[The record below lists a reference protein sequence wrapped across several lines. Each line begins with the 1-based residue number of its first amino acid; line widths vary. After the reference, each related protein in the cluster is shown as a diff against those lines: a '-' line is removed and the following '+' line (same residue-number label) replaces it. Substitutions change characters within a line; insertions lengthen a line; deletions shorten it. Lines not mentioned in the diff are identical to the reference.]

1 MSAAAELGKRPLDV
15 DPAEFRPDPHAG
27 FARYRPR
34 AGVIAFET
42 GLPVVIRYADVVALA
57 SDPRT
62 RLLEASGLEARG
74 IRSGA
79 LHAFYTNSM
88 LTSNAPD
95 HARRRRSAARAFAHP
110 LIAAWRPRIRAL
122 VGELI
127 DEIAPAGE
135 ADFLATIASPL
146 PSRLI
151 AEILGAPREDAPR
164 FAALVYAMSRGIGAF
179 RDGEFAAIEA
189 AATELT
195 AYVAGLLQERRR
207 APRDDFLT
215 DYLAR
220 VGEAGSFGEVETL
233 IQIVTLILAGS
244 DTTRF
249 ALTMAVA
256 LLLRHPGQW
265 QALVA
270 DPALAP
276 AAAAEALRFEPPV
289 GALGRNVVEPLEVDG
304 VRLPPGTPV
313 VLSLLSAQRDERVFA
328 RAGVFDIGRSDQIR
342 LSASFGGGPHRCLG
356 EALARAEL
364 EEALAALAVRLPSL
378 RMLGEPPQARGH
390 TGIRG
395 ITPMRVGWAVSS

>member
-1 MSAAAELGKRPLDV
+1 MVRNQPLAV

-34 AGVIAFET
+34 AGLISFET
-42 GLPVVIRYADVVALA
+42 GVPVAIRYADVVALV

-62 RLLEASGLEARG
+62 RQLETDSLERRG
-74 IRSGA
+74 IRDGA
-79 LHAFYTNSM
+79 LHTFYANSM
-88 LTSNAPD
+88 LTSNPPD
-95 HARRRRSAARAFAHP
+95 HARRRRPAARAFAHR
-110 LIAAWRPRIRAL
+110 LIEAWRPRIRAL

-135 ADFLATIASPL
+135 ADFVATVAAPL

-151 AEILGAPREDAPR
+151 AEILGAPHADAPR
-164 FAALVYAMSRGIGAF
+164 FAALVYTMSRGIGAF
-179 RDGEFAAIEA
+179 RDAEVPAIEA

-195 AYVAGLLQERRR
+195 AYVAGLLEARRR
-207 APRDDFLT
+207 VPRDDFLT
-215 DYLAR
+215 DYLRR
-220 VGEAGSFGEVETL
+220 VGEAESFGEAETL
-233 IQIVTLILAGS
+233 VQIVTLILAGS

-256 LLLRHPGQW
+256 LLLGHPRQW
-265 QALVA
+265 QALAA
-270 DPALAP
+270 DSRLAP

-289 GALGRNVVEPLEVDG
+289 GALGRTVAAPLEVDG
-304 VRLPPGTPV
+304 VRIEPGTQI
-313 VLSLLSAQRDERVFA
+313 VLSILSAQRDERVFA
-328 RAGVFDIGRSDQIR
+328 RSQEFDIGRRDQIR

-356 EALARAEL
+356 EALARVEL
-364 EEALAALAVRLPSL
+364 EEALTVLAGRLPSL
-378 RMLGEPPQARGH
+378 RILGDPPEARGH